1 MRWESLSAAA
11 VQFSSDTQSAL
22 RVESFLCP
30 RNQFSACYRS
40 GFLGTCL
47 SQASTSLRS
56 HLLSV
61 QDFWRRFRPGLFE
74 VHREQRAAL
83 DR

>member
-40 GFLGTCL
+40 GFPG
-47 SQASTSLRS
+47 SVVASIDIPRVAPVVSTGFLAKGSPELLR
-56 HLLSV
+56 
-61 QDFWRRFRPGLFE
+61 E
-74 VHREQRAAL
+74 VR
-83 DR
+83 